1 LPLWQAAIIVV
12 NLFFLGG
19 NWHPDGI
26 PMFLLDIQN
35 VGFEFSALKYLA
47 KCCTPQLLGS
57 VEA

>member
-1 LPLWQAAIIVV
+1 MRAMEQELTFAHWR
-12 NLFFLGG
+12 
-19 NWHPDGI
+19 PDGI